1 MAPGSAADIGR
12 QAADFVFLRPDLESV
27 LQAIGIAQSADRLIR
42 QNFAFAALYNLVAL
56 PIAIMGYVTPLL
68 AALAMS
74 ASSIFVVA
82 NALRL
87 RPASSVAPRVPH
99 RP

>member
-1 MAPGSAADIGR
+1 MA
-12 QAADFVFLRPDLESV
+12 
-27 LQAIGIAQSADRLIR
+27 IARIADRLIR

-56 PIAIMGYVTPLL
+56 PVAIAGFVTPLV

-74 ASSIFVVA
+74 GSSILVVA

-87 RPASSVAPRVPH
+87 SPRFLRSS
-99 RP
+99 